1 MENYYLYYHKNPN
14 TKELF
19 YIGIGTNKR
28 AWDFT
33 SGRNPH
39 YKNYIKKHG
48 EPIVDIIKENL
59 TKEEACSLEI
69 KLISEYGRKGIDSKG
84 ILLNKSIGGE
94 ITALGN
100 KLTEE
105 QKLKIKNSHLGKKQS
120 EGTKLKRSNS
130 SKGKPKPKGFMDKEM
145 REKISK
151 GNKGKKH
158 TKTHS
163 NKGIPRTLETKQKI
177 GKANSKPKP
186 KEFGDNIKQNRNH
199 KLIGEK
205 NSKPILQINPTNNT
219 TQEFKSIKEALE
231 SLNKSIN
238 NSCITACLKGRQK
251 TAFGFIWKYKEI

>member
-1 MENYYLYYHKNPN
+1 MENYYLYYHKNPL

-28 AWDFT
+28 ACDFI
-33 SGRNPH
+33 SGRNSH

-48 EPIVDIIKENL
+48 EPIIDIIKENL

-69 KLISEYGRKGIDSKG
+69 EFISKYGRKGIEPDG

-94 ITALGN
+94 IIALGN
-100 KLTEE
+100 KFTEE
-105 QKLKIKNSHLGKKQS
+105 QKQKIVQAKTGQKYNIP
-120 EGTKLKRSNS
+120 EGRIHG
-130 SKGKPKPKGFMDKEM
+130 SKGKPKPDGFMSGEM
-145 REKISK
+145 KEKISK

-158 TKTHS
+158 SKVHN
-163 NKGIPRTLETKQKI
+163 NKGIPISEETKQKI

-186 KEFGDNIKQNRNH
+186 PGFGNLIKSRVDH

-205 NSKPILQINPTNNT
+205 NSKPILQLDQQNNII
-219 TQEFKSIKEALE
+219 QEFKSIKDALE
-231 SLNKSIN
+231 YFGKSIN

-251 TAFGFIWKYKEI
+251 TAFDYVWKYKE